1 VYSFDIVCVK
11 GGYMANKR
19 ERFLRVAENRTNKII
34 ETLRLLG
41 NCSNK
46 TNYEYSDEDISKIF
60 STIDQELR
68 IAKLKFNSDSNK
80 KKFKL

>member
-1 VYSFDIVCVK
+1 VK